1 MKLNKLTLEG
11 RVNNI
16 ENRIRKLESVLMRER
31 DDNRYVLFDDKQIAF
46 YEDDKSDKSD
56 KSDKNQLS
64 RETLRRFYTAFI
76 NGTVPASLDS
86 TIKSCCNSE
95 SSSNEMLLM
104 LIILKAITM
113 YNTDK

>member
-1 MKLNKLTLEG
+1 MKLKKLTLED

-16 ENRIRKLESVLMRER
+16 ENRIRKLESVLMRERER

-46 YEDDKSDKSD
+46 YEDDKSDK
-56 KSDKNQLS
+56 NQLS
-64 RETLRRFYTAFI
+64 RETLRRFYTAFM

-86 TIKSCCNSE
+86 TIKSCFNSE

-104 LIILKAITM
+104 LIILKAVTM
-113 YNTDK
+113 YNADK

>member
-1 MKLNKLTLEG
+1 MKLKKLTLED

-16 ENRIRKLESVLMRER
+16 ENRIRKLESVSMRDRER

-46 YEDDKSDKSD
+46 YEDD

-86 TIKSCCNSE
+86 TIKSCFNSG

-113 YNTDK
+113 YNADK

>member
-1 MKLNKLTLEG
+1 MKLKKLTLED

-31 DDNRYVLFDDKQIAF
+31 DDSRYALFDDKQIAF
-46 YEDDKSDKSD
+46 YEDD

-64 RETLRRFYTAFI
+64 RETLRRFYTALI
-76 NGTVPASLDS
+76 NGTAPASLDS
-86 TIKSCCNSE
+86 TIKSCFNSE
-95 SSSNEMLLM
+95 SSSKEMLLM

-113 YNTDK
+113 YNSDK

>member
-1 MKLNKLTLEG
+1 MKLKKLTLED

-16 ENRIRKLESVLMRER
+16 ENRIRKLESVLMRDR
-31 DDNRYVLFDDKQIAF
+31 DRDNNRYTLLDDKQIAF
-46 YEDDKSDKSD
+46 YEDD

-86 TIKSCCNSE
+86 TIKSCFNSE

-104 LIILKAITM
+104 KIILKTITM
-113 YNTDK
+113 YNAGK

>member
-1 MKLNKLTLEG
+1 MKLKKLTLED

-16 ENRIRKLESVLMRER
+16 ENRIRKLESVLMRERER

-46 YEDDKSDKSD
+46 YEDDKSDK
-56 KSDKNQLS
+56 NQLS
-64 RETLRRFYTAFI
+64 RETLRRFYTALI
-76 NGTVPASLDS
+76 NGTAPASLDS
-86 TIKSCCNSE
+86 TIKSCFNSE

-113 YNTDK
+113 YNAGK

>member
-1 MKLNKLTLEG
+1 MKLKKLTLED

-31 DDNRYVLFDDKQIAF
+31 DDNRYVLFDDKRIAF
-46 YEDDKSDKSD
+46 YEDD

-76 NGTVPASLDS
+76 NGTAPASLDS
-86 TIKSCCNSE
+86 TIKSCFNSE

-113 YNTDK
+113 YNADK

>member
-1 MKLNKLTLEG
+1 MKLKKLTLED

-16 ENRIRKLESVLMRER
+16 ENRIRKLESVLMRDRER
-31 DDNRYVLFDDKQIAF
+31 DNNRYTLLDDKQIAF
-46 YEDDKSDKSD
+46 YEDDKSN
-56 KSDKNQLS
+56 KNQLS

-86 TIKSCCNSE
+86 TIKSCFNSE

-113 YNTDK
+113 YNADK

>member
-1 MKLNKLTLEG
+1 MKLKKLTLED

-46 YEDDKSDKSD
+46 YEDDKSDK
-56 KSDKNQLS
+56 NQLS
-64 RETLRRFYTAFI
+64 RETLRRFYTALI
-76 NGTVPASLDS
+76 NGTAPASLDS
-86 TIKSCCNSE
+86 TIKSCFNSE

-113 YNTDK
+113 YNAGK

>member
-1 MKLNKLTLEG
+1 MKLKKLILED

-31 DDNRYVLFDDKQIAF
+31 DDKRCALFDEKQITF
-46 YEDDKSDKSD
+46 YEDD

-64 RETLRRFYTAFI
+64 RETLRRFYTALI
-76 NGTVPASLDS
+76 NGTAPASLDS
-86 TIKSCCNSE
+86 TIKSCFNSE

-113 YNTDK
+113 YNSDK

>member
-1 MKLNKLTLEG
+1 MKLKKLTLED

-16 ENRIRKLESVLMRER
+16 ENRIRKLESVLMRDIER
-31 DDNRYVLFDDKQIAF
+31 DNNRYTLLDDKQIAF
-46 YEDDKSDKSD
+46 YEDD

-86 TIKSCCNSE
+86 TIKSCFNSE

-113 YNTDK
+113 YNADK

>member
-1 MKLNKLTLEG
+1 MKLKKLALED
-11 RVNNI
+11 RINNI

-31 DDNRYVLFDDKQIAF
+31 ERDNNRYTLLDDKQIAF
-46 YEDDKSDKSD
+46 YEDD

-64 RETLRRFYTAFI
+64 RETLRRFYTALI

-86 TIKSCCNSE
+86 TIKSCFNSE

-113 YNTDK
+113 FNADK

>member
-1 MKLNKLTLEG
+1 MKLKKLTLED

-16 ENRIRKLESVLMRER
+16 ENRIRKLESVLIRERER
-31 DDNRYVLFDDKQIAF
+31 DDNRCALFDDKQIAF
-46 YEDDKSDKSD
+46 YEDD

-76 NGTVPASLDS
+76 NGTAPASLDS
-86 TIKSCCNSE
+86 TIKSCFNSE
-95 SSSNEMLLM
+95 SSSKEMLLM

-113 YNTDK
+113 YNAGK

>member
-1 MKLNKLTLEG
+1 MKLKKLILED

-31 DDNRYVLFDDKQIAF
+31 ERDDKRCALFDEKQITF
-46 YEDDKSDKSD
+46 YEDD

-64 RETLRRFYTAFI
+64 RETLRRFYTALI
-76 NGTVPASLDS
+76 NGTAPASLDS
-86 TIKSCCNSE
+86 TIKSCFNSE

-113 YNTDK
+113 YNSDK

>member
-1 MKLNKLTLEG
+1 MKLKKLTLED

-31 DDNRYVLFDDKQIAF
+31 ERDDNLYVLFDDKQIEF
-46 YEDDKSDKSD
+46 YEDD

-86 TIKSCCNSE
+86 TIKSCFNSE

-113 YNTDK
+113 YNADK

>member
-1 MKLNKLTLEG
+1 MKLKKLTLED

-16 ENRIRKLESVLMRER
+16 ENRIRKLESVLMRDRER
-31 DDNRYVLFDDKQIAF
+31 DNNRYTLLDDKQIAF
-46 YEDDKSDKSD
+46 YEDD

-86 TIKSCCNSE
+86 TIKSCFNSE
-95 SSSNEMLLM
+95 SYSNEMLLM

-113 YNTDK
+113 YNADK